1 MTKHCRIYM
10 KHFNYGEQDIILC
23 EACGG
28 VAVDIHHINGRIGED
43 ADDIRNLM
51 ALCRRCHEK
60 AHLMKLDKSDLQLIH
75 NYFLTGQRKQ
85 FL

>member
-1 MTKHCRIYM
+1 M
-10 KHFNYGEQDIILC
+10 KHFDYGEQDVIPC